1 MERIRSILSISAE
14 NPMVIPA
21 SLSSVIYTQ
30 YILLILFFIDAGT
43 KLETMFSYGVSYSK
57 KRVSYSEFAVRQT
70 NTDEKVSILSFLSY
84 RKRNVKT
91 ER

>member
-1 MERIRSILSISAE
+1 MWKE
-14 NPMVIPA
+14 
-21 SLSSVIYTQ
+21 
-30 YILLILFFIDAGT
+30 YILLILFFVDAGT
-43 KLETMFSYGVSYSK
+43 KLETMFSCGVSYLK
-57 KRVSYSEFAVRQT
+57 KRVSYSEIAVRQI